1 MEVYRFGDVVLVDF
15 PFSDR
20 NAEKRRPG
28 LVIAQDLH
36 GDLLVAR
43 ITSKIPELPTDII
56 LIDWKEAA
64 LNIPSNVRL
73 LKLAT
78 THESFVLRRLGKI
91 SSRDRQT
98 TINALRK
105 FIDTLQEKA

>member
-1 MEVYRFGDVVLVDF
+1 MTTYQFGDVVLVDF

-28 LVIAQDLH
+28 FVLAQDPH

-43 ITSKIPELPTDII
+43 ISSKSAEFSTDVS
-56 LIDWKEAA
+56 LIDWKTAG
-64 LNIPSNVRL
+64 LNIPSTARL

-78 THESFVLRRLGKI
+78 THQSNVLRVLGTT
-91 SSRDRQT
+91 SVADRQIVISAFRAFLINLES
-98 TINALRK
+98 TI
-105 FIDTLQEKA
+105 

>member
-1 MEVYRFGDVVLVDF
+1 MALYRFGDVVLVDF

-28 LVIAQDLH
+28 LVIAQDPH

-43 ITSKIPELPTDII
+43 ITSKNVELPTDVPIT
-56 LIDWKEAA
+56 DWKSAG

-78 THESFVLRRLGKI
+78 THESYVLRQLGNVTE
-91 SSRDRQT
+91 RDRQ
-98 TINALRK
+98 IAIGALRK
-105 FIDTLQEKA
+105 FLDTL

>member
-1 MEVYRFGDVVLVDF
+1 ML
-15 PFSDR
+15 
-20 NAEKRRPG
+20 
-28 LVIAQDLH
+28 AQDPH

-43 ITSKIPELPTDII
+43 ITSKDVELPTDAPI
-56 LIDWKEAA
+56 LDWREAG

-91 SSRDRQT
+91 SPRDR
-98 TINALRK
+98 
-105 FIDTLQEKA
+105 

>member
-1 MEVYRFGDVVLVDF
+1 MESYRFGDVVLVDF

-28 LVIAQDLH
+28 LVLAQDSH

-43 ITSKIPELPTDII
+43 ITSKSAELPTDII
-56 LIDWKEAA
+56 LINWKEAG

-78 THESFVLRRLGKI
+78 THESYVLRRLGKV
-91 SSRDRQT
+91 SMRDRQT
-98 TINALRK
+98 AINALRK
-105 FIDTLQEKA
+105 FIDALQEN